1 MEEHGVPLSIVVTG
15 ANRNDVTQVEAVL
28 GSIVIPRPKHGKQ
41 HLCADNGYAGE
52 PAAKIIKR
60 FKYIAHVRGRGEEV
74 AAKKAHKGGKARRWV
89 VEVAHSWF
97 NRFRKLLVRYEKT
110 LSSYLAL
117 MHLAASIICWR
128 KVGVIYG

>member
-1 MEEHGVPLSIVVTG
+1 M
-15 ANRNDVTQVEAVL
+15 
-28 GSIVIPRPKHGKQ
+28 VIARPEKGKQ
-41 HLCADNGYAGE
+41 HLCADTGYTGK

-60 FKYIAHVRGRGEEV
+60 FRYIAHVRGRGEEA

-89 VEVAHSWF
+89 VEAAHSWF
-97 NRFRKLLVRYEKT
+97 NRFRKLIVRYEKT
-110 LSSYLAL
+110 LASYLAL

>member
-1 MEEHGVPLSIVVTG
+1 VTG
-15 ANRNDVTQVEAVL
+15 ANRHDVTQVESVL
-28 GSIVIPRPKHGKQ
+28 GAVVVERPRDGKE
-41 HLCADNGYAGE
+41 HLCADTGYIGE
-52 PAAKIIKR
+52 PAAKIIESFR
-60 FKYIAHVRGRGEEV
+60 YIAHIRSRGEE
-74 AAKKAHKGGKARRWV
+74 AADKKAHRGAKARRWV
-89 VEVAHSWF
+89 VECTHSWF